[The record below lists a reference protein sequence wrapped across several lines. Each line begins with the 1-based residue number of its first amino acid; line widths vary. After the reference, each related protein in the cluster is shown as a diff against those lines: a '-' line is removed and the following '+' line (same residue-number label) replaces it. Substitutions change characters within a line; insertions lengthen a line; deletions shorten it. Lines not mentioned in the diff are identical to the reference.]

1 MLLQIAESILKEQEW
16 QFSHLDDSSIR
27 IDVNG
32 QSARWITLIK
42 CIDEYQQLLI
52 YSICPN
58 KTPEA
63 KFSEVQE
70 FLTRANFGLK
80 FGNFEFDYN
89 DGEIRFKTSVQFAG
103 EFDFA
108 PMIGECL
115 SLNIAIF
122 DRYLSGILQVLFT
135 EISPKEAIATIES
148 TSE

>member
-1 MLLQIAESILKEQEW
+1 MLLQITESILKEQEW
-16 QFSHLDDSSIR
+16 QFYRLEDSSLR

-42 CIDEYQQLLI
+42 CIDKHQQLLV

-89 DGEIRFKTSVQFAG
+89 DGEIRFKTSVQFEG
-103 EFDFA
+103 DFDFA

-148 TSE
+148 TFE